1 MIKSH
6 WKILSLEDFNIF
18 KNIKGGRVT
27 KNANF
32 VNVFEDFSSKI
43 FLALNRVPKNIIAKN
58 GIVIDKTK
66 NIDKVVY
73 NISNNYS

>member
-1 MIKSH
+1 MMKSH

-18 KNIKGGRVT
+18 KKIKGGRVT

-32 VNVFEDFSSKI
+32 VNVFEDLSSKI
-43 FLALNRVPKNIIAKN
+43 FLALNSVPKNIIAKN

-66 NIDKVVY
+66 DILRVSILNFC
-73 NISNNYS
+73 